1 MPALAFDAKV
11 ASSKTYAEDTLESNR
26 SIARFSTAVAFGG
39 LLVVL
44 ALAPNAAQAGPFEEG
59 LNFFQGGHYRWA
71 LEKFVEA
78 TDQAPR
84 DWQRWWYLAES
95 YRMLGDAPG
104 AAHIYRQILQLAPQ
118 TPFAVSARQALEVM
132 GEPGTST
139 VQVPIQRRGGSA
151 VVSARVNGEA
161 VGALILD
168 TGASYTSLST
178 AVATRLGISSSGN
191 ATVRLAT
198 ASGVIQAPLALLDE
212 VDIGGAVARHVPVV
226 IHDLPGVPSNVVGLL
241 GMSFLERFRVNLDVG
256 SGFLVLESGY

>member
-1 MPALAFDAKV
+1 M
-11 ASSKTYAEDTLESNR
+11 ESNR
-26 SIARFSTAVAFGG
+26 SAARLSRAVAFGA
-39 LLVVL
+39 LLLGL
-44 ALAPNAAQAGPFEEG
+44 ALAASAAHAGPFDEG

-118 TPFAVSARQALEVM
+118 SPFAASARQALVAL
-132 GEPGTST
+132 GEPGIST
-139 VQVPIQRRGGSA
+139 VQVPIQRRSGSA
-151 VVSARVNGEA
+151 VVPARVNGEP
-161 VGALILD
+161 VGVFILD

-178 AVATRLGISSSGN
+178 SVARRLGISTSGN
-191 ATVRLAT
+191 ATVRLVT
-198 ASGVIQAPLALLDE
+198 ASGIIQAPLALLDE
-212 VDIGGAVARHVPVV
+212 VDIGGAMARHVPIV
-226 IHDLPGVPSNVVGLL
+226 IHDLPGLPSNVVGLL

-256 SGFLVLESGY
+256 SGLLVLESGN

>member
-1 MPALAFDAKV
+1 MG
-11 ASSKTYAEDTLESNR
+11 SNR
-26 SIARFSTAVAFGG
+26 STAPVSRAVAFGS
-39 LLVVL
+39 LLL
-44 ALAPNAAQAGPFEEG
+44 ALALIVNAAHAGPFEEG

-118 TPFAVSARQALEVM
+118 SPFAPSARQALEAL
-132 GEPGTST
+132 GEPGIST

-151 VVSARVNGEA
+151 VVPARVNGEP
-161 VGALILD
+161 VGMFILD
-168 TGASYTSLST
+168 TGATYTSLST
-178 AVATRLGISSSGN
+178 SVARRLGISDSGN
-191 ATVRLAT
+191 ATVRLVT
-198 ASGVIQAPLALLDE
+198 ASGIIQAPLALLDE
-212 VDIGGAVARHVPVV
+212 VDIGGAVARHVPIV
-226 IHDLPGVPSNVVGLL
+226 IHDLPGMPSSVVGLL

-256 SGFLVLESGY
+256 SGLLVLESGN